1 MDLLWI
7 VNLCWIVAFLPI
19 LAILFFYK
27 RKLKLLNIQKAL
39 QEQAATLTQKHFEE
53 KLQDLQNLL
62 VTTKN
67 EYEYKMQILKQEHTE
82 TLANALQEQAYAM
95 QEQYN
100 QKHAIMQEMLQAEQD
115 KQAAI
120 MTKRF
125 YASLVII
132 FCLLCYF
139 CFEANNLIT

>member
-67 EYEYKMQILKQEHTE
+67 EYEYKKLV
-82 TLANALQEQAYAM
+82 AYAPLGSI
-95 QEQYN
+95 
-100 QKHAIMQEMLQAEQD
+100 KLILTFAC
-115 KQAAI
+115 
-120 MTKRF
+120 
-125 YASLVII
+125 SL
-132 FCLLCYF
+132 
-139 CFEANNLIT
+139 